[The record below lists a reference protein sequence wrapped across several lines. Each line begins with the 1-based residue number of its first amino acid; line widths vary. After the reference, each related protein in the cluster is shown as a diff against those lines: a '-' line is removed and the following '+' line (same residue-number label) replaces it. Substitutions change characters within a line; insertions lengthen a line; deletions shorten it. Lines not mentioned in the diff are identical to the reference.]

1 MRISDWSSDVCSSDL
16 VQQVGP
22 GDCPKCGMAL
32 EPMMPSL
39 DEDDG
44 SELRSMTRRF
54 RILLALTLPVF
65 LLAMGPHLFGWHLPA
80 PWDGVAVWV
89 EAVLASIV
97 VLWGDRK
104 STRLNSSH

>member
-1 MRISDWSSDVCSSDL
+1 
-16 VQQVGP
+16 
-22 GDCPKCGMAL
+22 
-32 EPMMPSL
+32 MMPSL

-89 EAVLASIV
+89 EAVLASVV
-97 VLWGDRK
+97 VLWGGAPFFMRGWR
-104 STRLNSSH
+104 SLTPWSPNQIGRASCRARVCQYV